1 VTVRVRVDAGREA
14 VADSADI
21 GLDVTGD
28 RQRVTVLGDQG
39 SNQIIER
46 GSLPV
51 AHYRKNRADQRSQ
64 QFKGLSGLLQD
75 GRQDPWDAV
84 MIVGFPPRS
93 GVSLP
98 FSPPCAC
105 RERRAVSLR
114 TGTRFGLPRRELVGA
129 GYSEGVRK
137 PGPKSTKG
145 ALVHMD
151 NQPMALLC
159 RGRDVAVAVP

>member
-1 VTVRVRVDAGREA
+1 M
-14 VADSADI
+14 AD
-21 GLDVTGD
+21 LLRH
-28 RQRVTVLGDQG
+28 RQT
-39 SNQIIER
+39 
-46 GSLPV
+46 
-51 AHYRKNRADQRSQ
+51 
-64 QFKGLSGLLQD
+64 KGAATDMVNLAPPRHIPTL
-75 GRQDPWDAV
+75 
-84 MIVGFPPRS
+84 PRS

-129 GYSEGVRK
+129 RYSEGVRK

-151 NQPMALLC
+151 SQPMALLC
-159 RGRDVAVAVP
+159 RGRDVAAAVP

>member
-1 VTVRVRVDAGREA
+1 M
-14 VADSADI
+14 AD
-21 GLDVTGD
+21 LLRH
-28 RQRVTVLGDQG
+28 RQT
-39 SNQIIER
+39 
-46 GSLPV
+46 
-51 AHYRKNRADQRSQ
+51 
-64 QFKGLSGLLQD
+64 KGAATDMVHLA
-75 GRQDPWDAV
+75 P
-84 MIVGFPPRS
+84 
-93 GVSLP
+93 LP

-129 GYSEGVRK
+129 RYSEGVRK

-151 NQPMALLC
+151 SQPMALLC